1 MRFPISILYR
11 ATLTAILLCASIA
24 AAPGED
30 RSEADD
36 RRDARLEWH
45 GLANGRTEF
54 DVSDPAL
61 VPRRLALAAEQSGC
75 RYKDGIKELPV
86 RFISVEKRRLAL
98 VFCRYGVTGS
108 DQLFDLTD
116 LQKPK
121 LIELSFVARKDGF
134 GTTARLGMITWKRDV
149 GILEAETGT
158 DTCLSSMLRHSYRPG
173 FTEGWISGSGTFVVV
188 RVEVSEKG
196 CGPRNKWDTIWE
208 ATPWPQSAVVR

>member
-1 MRFPISILYR
+1 MRFPFPILCR
-11 ATLTAILLCASIA
+11 ATLAVILLCASIA

-36 RRDARLEWH
+36 WRDARLEWH

-61 VPRRLALAAEQSGC
+61 VPRRLVLAAEQSGC
-75 RYKDGIKELPV
+75 RYKDWIKELPV

-121 LIELSFVARKDGF
+121 LIELPFVAQKDGF
-134 GTTARLGMITWKRDV
+134 GTTARPGMITWKRDV

-158 DTCLSSMLRHSYRPG
+158 DMCPSSRLRHSYRPG
-173 FTEGWISGSGTFVVV
+173 FTEGWISSSATFVVV
-188 RVEVSEKG
+188 RIEVSEKD
-196 CGPRNKWDTIWE
+196 CGERNRWATIWE
-208 ATPWPQSAVVR
+208 AAAWPESAVVR